1 MDRMR
6 ELVAELNLHAHRY
19 YVLDNASIS
28 DAEYDRL
35 FDELVALEKQ
45 AGTVLP
51 DSPTQRVGGDPLTA
65 FEPHRHLT
73 PLYSLDKAQSTDA
86 LRTWAERCERLLR
99 GAGDERPILYML
111 EYKFDGLTVNLTY
124 DGGKLT
130 QAATRGN
137 GEVGEGI
144 LPQAQTIRD
153 IPLEIGHEGLIEV
166 QGESVMLLSQLK
178 RYNKNAQIPL
188 KNARNAAAGALRNL
202 DPKETAKRRLSAFF
216 YQVQGMDFSDQSEM
230 IAFIRDSGLPV
241 SPYQMAF
248 DDIEAVCAEVE
259 RAGDRRGELDF
270 LIDGIVVKIA
280 DFAQRGILG
289 YTNRF
294 PRWAV
299 AFKFEAEEITTTLTD
314 VSWEVGRTGKLTP
327 LGYVEPVELA
337 GATIRKATLN
347 NAGDIERKD
356 LALNCR
362 VFLRRSNDVIP
373 EIMGRAGEE
382 QPGERAI
389 GIPQCCPACGSPI
402 QERGA
407 HIFCVNSDCPPQV
420 VGRLAH
426 FSSRAAMDIETF
438 NDKTAELLYAER
450 SVRDVADLMTLTPEQ
465 LEGLP
470 GFQKKRADNLLI
482 GIEKAKTRPLDAYI
496 MALGIP
502 NVGVKT
508 ARDLAARF
516 GSVEALSEA
525 DEETLLAIPEIGG
538 IIAEGVT
545 EWFAQEK
552 NRELLVRLYSAGV
565 RPTWDRAAQP
575 PQDGPLSG
583 KTVVLTGTLRAMDR
597 KEAQRHIEEMG
608 GKVAG
613 SVSKK
618 TSIVI
623 AGEEAG
629 SKRDKA
635 VSLGVEVI
643 GEEQFLSILED
654 FTK

>member
-1 MDRMR
+1 
-6 ELVAELNLHAHRY
+6 
-19 YVLDNASIS
+19 
-28 DAEYDRL
+28 
-35 FDELVALEKQ
+35 
-45 AGTVLP
+45 
-51 DSPTQRVGGDPLTA
+51 
-65 FEPHRHLT
+65 
-73 PLYSLDKAQSTDA
+73 
-86 LRTWAERCERLLR
+86 
-99 GAGDERPILYML
+99 
-111 EYKFDGLTVNLTY
+111 
-124 DGGKLT
+124 
-130 QAATRGN
+130 
-137 GEVGEGI
+137 
-144 LPQAQTIRD
+144 
-153 IPLEIGHEGLIEV
+153 
-166 QGESVMLLSQLK
+166 
-178 RYNKNAQIPL
+178 
-188 KNARNAAAGALRNL
+188 
-202 DPKETAKRRLSAFF
+202 
-216 YQVQGMDFSDQSEM
+216 
-230 IAFIRDSGLPV
+230 
-241 SPYQMAF
+241 
-248 DDIEAVCAEVE
+248 
-259 RAGDRRGELDF
+259 
-270 LIDGIVVKIA
+270 
-280 DFAQRGILG
+280 
-289 YTNRF
+289 
-294 PRWAV
+294 
-299 AFKFEAEEITTTLTD
+299 
-314 VSWEVGRTGKLTP
+314 
-327 LGYVEPVELA
+327 VELA

-407 HIFCVNSDCPPQV
+407 HIFCVNSEDCPPQV
-420 VGRLAH
+420 VGRLTH